1 MKLIDFLN
9 KETPTYGG
17 CMLCLA
23 TYSLFNNREK
33 TKYLL
38 IERSKSASGDMFII
52 NNRLFYD
59 YDYVWDNKTKDWE
72 ILYKKEI

>member
-17 CMLCLA
+17 CMLCFA
-23 TYSLFNNREK
+23 TYHNDGEK

-38 IERSKSASGDMFII
+38 IERVKSTSGDMFII
-52 NNRLFYD
+52 NSRLFYD
-59 YDYVWDNKTKDWE
+59 YNYVWEGKTKDWE

>member
-17 CMLCLA
+17 CMLCFA
-23 TYSLFNNREK
+23 TYYNDGEK

-38 IERSKSASGDMFII
+38 IERVKSASGDMFII
-52 NNRLFYD
+52 NSRLFYD
-59 YDYVWDNKTKDWE
+59 YNYVWEGKAKDWE
-72 ILYKKEI
+72 ILYKKEV

>member
-17 CMLCLA
+17 TMLCFA
-23 TYSLFNNREK
+23 TYYNDGEK

-38 IERSKSASGDMFII
+38 IEGSNQHLVICLSSIVDIQNSTI
-52 NNRLFYD
+52 S
-59 YDYVWDNKTKDWE
+59 
-72 ILYKKEI
+72 

>member
-17 CMLCLA
+17 CMLCFA
-23 TYSLFNNREK
+23 TYYNDGEK

-38 IERSKSASGDMFII
+38 IERVKSASGDMFIKTYTKTYWK
-52 NNRLFYD
+52 NYD
-59 YDYVWDNKTKDWE
+59 K
-72 ILYKKEI
+72 L

>member
-17 CMLCLA
+17 CMLCFA
-23 TYSLFNNREK
+23 TYHNDGEK

-38 IERSKSASGDMFII
+38 IERVKSVSGDMFII
-52 NNRLFYD
+52 NSRLFYD
-59 YDYVWDNKTKDWE
+59 YNYVWEGKTKDWE
-72 ILYKKEI
+72 ILYKKEV

>member
-17 CMLCLA
+17 CMLCFA
-23 TYSLFNNREK
+23 TYYNNGEK

-38 IERSKSASGDMFII
+38 IERVKSASGDMFII
-52 NNRLFYD
+52 NCRLFYD
-59 YDYVWDNKTKDWE
+59 YNYVWDSKTKNWE
-72 ILYKKEI
+72 ILYKKEA

>member
-17 CMLCLA
+17 CMLCFA
-23 TYSLFNNREK
+23 TYHNDGEK

-38 IERSKSASGDMFII
+38 IERVKSTSGDMFII
-52 NNRLFYD
+52 NSRLFYD
-59 YDYVWDNKTKDWE
+59 YNYVWEGKTKDWE
-72 ILYKKEI
+72 ILYKKEV

>member
-17 CMLCLA
+17 CMLCFA
-23 TYSLFNNREK
+23 TYLIGREE
-33 TKYLL
+33 TDYLL
-38 IERSKSASGDMFII
+38 IERVKLASEDTFII
-52 NNRLFYD
+52 NHKMFYD